1 MLTFYNDYLRMSR
14 KTKQEKRLGMTAAF
28 AAGTPEFPSVAAPK
42 KQKHHGTLKERTAQL
57 SYSNKSNFLF
67 LTQRE
72 RRFGYLITFQ
82 F

>member
-1 MLTFYNDYLRMSR
+1 MVDMLTFYNDYLRMSR

-57 SYSNKSNFLF
+57 SYSNPIFYFS
-67 LTQRE
+67 RSE
-72 RRFGYLITFQ
+72 RDVLAT
-82 F
+82 